1 MQSSTAPATSVTPAN
16 ELNQFVRRSI
26 HPHLVAQ
33 CANLFYRQS
42 LINDYLDCPQMALY
56 RWVLNLD
63 QAAPFMS
70 ATLGTA
76 GHAVAF
82 RFHVSRK
89 YDYTYLE
96 ILEMLEDEFNR
107 QIAKDA
113 VYPQLPKNCDSPAE
127 AFSLKGP
134 EYAKLLYGYQYHRR
148 NRAFHSTFH
157 EQSFVL
163 EIPTGAA
170 DGSTYLFTGQIDQGG
185 FYDDGNLSV
194 RDFKFRDNG
203 FRPSKVQLNLN
214 VQATIYCTAVRF
226 GKPACER
233 CRPRYERDELENT
246 VKLVYEGP
254 CDSCTAKMGTPL
266 WPMKFPNLFEFIWMN
281 DFDVHEKDQHDTEV
295 IDYDRPKIPNPKG
308 KGQKVYQRKP
318 NPEWGEGYK
327 KGEYKG
333 PCFLQTV
340 RPPSSLNIMMSNVLE
355 ICDQIKRGIFYRKPG
370 DSCNFWC
377 KHRDACLKGM
387 ELEIQEAAL
396 DQVTAIGT
404 EDPW

>member
-1 MQSSTAPATSVTPAN
+1 M
-16 ELNQFVRRSI
+16 

-33 CANLFYRQS
+33 CQNLFFRQS
-42 LINDYLDCPQMALY
+42 FINDYLDCPQMALY

-63 QAAPFMS
+63 QSAPFMS

-89 YDYTYLE
+89 FNWTYLE
-96 ILEMLEDEFNR
+96 ILEMLEEEFNK
-107 QIAKDA
+107 QVKKDA
-113 VYPQLPKNCDSPAE
+113 VYPQLPKGCDTPEE

-134 EYAKLLYGYQYHRR
+134 EYAKLLHGYQYHPR

-163 EIPTGAA
+163 EIPGPDPTLEP
-170 DGSTYLFTGQIDQGG
+170 YLFTGQIDHGG
-185 FYDDGNLSV
+185 FYDDGHLSV
-194 RDFKFRDNG
+194 RDFKFRDNS
-203 FRPSKVQLNLN
+203 FRPSKTELDLN
-214 VQATIYCTAVRF
+214 VQATIYSAAVRF

-246 VKLVYEGP
+246 IKLVYHGP
-254 CDSCTAKMGTPL
+254 CESCAAKMGTPL
-266 WPMKFPNLFEFIWMN
+266 WPMKFPNLFEFIWMR
-281 DFDVHEKDQHDTEV
+281 DFDVHEDDQYDKEV
-295 IDYDRPKIPNPKG
+295 IDNTKPKVPNPKG
-308 KGQKVYQRKP
+308 KGPKVFPRVP
-318 NPEWGEGYK
+318 NPDYDSGYK

-333 PCFLQTV
+333 PCFMQTL
-340 RPPSSLNIMMSNVLE
+340 RPPSILNVMMSDVLR
-355 ICDQIKRGIFYRKPG
+355 ICDQIRGGIYYRNPS

-377 KHRDACLKGM
+377 KHRQSCIKGM
-387 ELEIQEAAL
+387 ELDISEAAL
-396 DQVTAIGT
+396 EQVNAVGT